1 MNPTTPVD
9 SDPERTYQHL
19 VSLWTSG
26 IRDYHSLL
34 NAYITAN
41 SVFVATIGL
50 LISRQSASKIFFLL
64 VLALSVCGIL
74 IILQMAILLGRFD
87 SQNAMW
93 EWRMRGIERSPN
105 WKHFT
110 LFEDLYRL
118 RNQKRT
124 LEDTGDIPPQF
135 FPGWAFNIHRQWWAR
150 RAVSFPL
157 FFGFIYVLFF
167 VWSLAQLIGSLP
179 AAH

>member
-1 MNPTTPVD
+1 MNPATPAE
-9 SDPERTYQHL
+9 SDPERTYQNL
-19 VSLWTSG
+19 VNLWTSG

-50 LISRQSASKIFFLL
+50 LISRQSTSTIFFLL

-74 IILQMAILLGRFD
+74 ITLQMAILLGRFD

-93 EWRMRGIERSPN
+93 EWRMRGIERFPG
-105 WKHFT
+105 WKHLT
-110 LFEDLYRL
+110 LFEDLHTL
-118 RNQKRT
+118 RIQKHT
-124 LEDTGDIPPQF
+124 LQDAGNNPVQF
-135 FPGWAFNIHRQWWAR
+135 YPGWAMRTHRRWWAR

-157 FFGFIYVLFF
+157 FFGFIYALFF
-167 VWSLAQLIGSLP
+167 VWSLTQLIVSIRIPG
-179 AAH
+179 